1 MSPTSP
7 SLPSSDSRLKWRKRK
22 RDASNSLKRQKNHE
36 DEDDDED
43 EDDEAEEE
51 EDNTN
56 NNNQDSPAN
65 NHPNADPIFDLR
77 ESEVLSDI
85 GQRISDFP
93 VAVKRYV
100 NRPHPS
106 VIGLVVAEKFATVRS
121 LPLLEN
127 LSHGQL
133 QALSSVPGDNSLLNP
148 AVDQDKATAYVCTP
162 PVLMEGKG
170 VEKRFGDGKIHLVP
184 MHSDWFSPTTVHRLE
199 RQVVPHYFSGK
210 SAEHTPEKYMALRN
224 KIVSKYLENPERRLA
239 FGDCQ
244 GLVSSS
250 EHYDLSR
257 IVRFLDNWG
266 IINYVSA
273 SSRVFRMAGSLM
285 AGSLIKEDI
294 NGELNVHTS
303 HLRSIDSLILFDK
316 LKCSVRLEDIG
327 LLASST
333 ADGTRDADGRSPDL
347 DTRIRER
354 FSEHACSYCSCPLPQ
369 LHYQSQKEADTILC
383 SDCFH
388 DAKFIIGHSSI
399 DFVRV
404 DSRKETFDPDGD
416 SWTDQET
423 LLLLEALEKYKENWN
438 EIAEYVGTKSKA
450 QCILHFLRLPMEDG
464 LLESIEVMPIDGT
477 SNSKGHDHGSS
488 YLNTNGD
495 TTGVSPHEADHE
507 KIPFANAANPVM
519 SLVAFLS
526 SAIGPRVA
534 ASCASASLAVL
545 TKGDPRPGSDKIHN
559 EVGSQVANA
568 KNLED
573 QIPYTKRDVT
583 SPLAPDCMK
592 FAAMCGLSA
601 AATKAKLFADQEER
615 EVQRLAATIINHQ
628 LKRLE
633 LKLKQFAEVE
643 TLLMKECEQVEKTRQ
658 RLSTERVRMMTNRFG
673 QGAGTTIPAAAA
685 GPQPPPVAGAAM
697 NTMNTNTRPPTMPAS
712 VGQANVLPATFGNN
726 IPPNNHPHLQFM
738 QRQQMYGFGPR
749 LPLSAINPSSSAPSQ
764 NMMFNSGI
772 PNTSAPNH
780 HPLLRSSSGNNSNAG

>member
-1 MSPTSP
+1 MSPASP

-22 RDASNSLKRQKNHE
+22 RDPSNLKRQ

-43 EDDEAEEE
+43 DDDEPEDDD
-51 EDNTN
+51 DNN
-56 NNNQDSPAN
+56 HHNQDSPAN
-65 NHPNADPIFDLR
+65 NLNGDPILDVR
-77 ESEVLSDI
+77 ESEVLSDL

-93 VAVKRYV
+93 VAIKRSV

-106 VIGLVVAEKFATVRS
+106 VIALVAAERFSTVRA
-121 LPLLEN
+121 LPMLEN
-127 LSHGQL
+127 ISHGQL
-133 QALSSVPGDNSLLNP
+133 QALSSVPRDNLVLNL
-148 AVDQDKATAYVCTP
+148 AAEQDKASAYVCTP
-162 PVLMEGKG
+162 PVLMEGRG
-170 VEKRFGDGKIHLVP
+170 VEKRFVDGSIHIVP

-210 SAEHTPEKYMALRN
+210 SSDHTPEKYMALRN
-224 KIVSKYLENPERRLA
+224 KIVSKYLENPGKRLA

-250 EHYDLSR
+250 ELYDLSR

-273 SSRVFRMAGSLM
+273 SSRGFRMAGSLM
-285 AGSLIKEDI
+285 SGSLIKEDV

-316 LKCSVRLEDIG
+316 PKCSLRLEDISA
-327 LLASST
+327 LCAT
-333 ADGTRDADGRSPDL
+333 ADGAKHSDGGLLDL

-354 FSEHACSYCSCPLPQ
+354 FSEHACSYCSRPLPH

-383 SDCFH
+383 SECFH
-388 DAKFIIGHSSI
+388 DAKHIVGHSSI

-416 SWTDQET
+416 NWTDQET
-423 LLLLEALEKYKENWN
+423 LLLLEALEKYKDNWN

-464 LLESIEVMPIDGT
+464 LLESIEVMPTNGQSDP
-477 SNSKGHDHGSS
+477 KGHAHVFSDP
-488 YLNTNGD
+488 NANGD
-495 TTGVSPHEADHE
+495 MAGVCTQEANSGNE
-507 KIPFANAANPVM
+507 IPFANAANPVM
-519 SLVAFLS
+519 SLVAFLT

-534 ASCASASLAVL
+534 AACASASLAVL
-545 TKGDPRPGSDKIHN
+545 TSDNPRSSTDKMNGEASPHGPNANFGHQKNMGDQNPHAKI
-559 EVGSQVANA
+559 A
-568 KNLED
+568 
-573 QIPYTKRDVT
+573 T
-583 SPLAPDCMK
+583 SALSPDRVKLACMS
-592 FAAMCGLSA
+592 GLSA
-601 AATKAKLFADQEER
+601 AAMKAKLFADQEER

-658 RLSTERVRMMTNRFG
+658 RLSTERVRMMSTRFT
-673 QGAGTTIPAAAA
+673 APGTTLPTAA
-685 GPQPPPVAGAAM
+685 GPSAAGAAM
-697 NTMNTNTRPPTMPAS
+697 AMNTTNTSTRAPTMPTSA
-712 VGQANVLPATFGNN
+712 GQPNISPAAFGNS
-726 IPPNNHPHLQFM
+726 IPQNSHPHMQFM

-749 LPLSAINPSSSAPSQ
+749 LPLSAINPSSSGPSQ
-764 NMMFNSGI
+764 S
-772 PNTSAPNH
+772 
-780 HPLLRSSSGNNSNAG
+780 